1 MMLVLWVNPTTEE
14 VDGSRVDFA
23 TQVRPLLARNCFSCH
38 GPDETE
44 RKGKLRLDTRE
55 GLLAPGELGAVVIA
69 GVPESSRLFERVT
82 SPHLDAKMP
91 PPESGRSLSTS
102 EVELLEQWIRQGAAY
117 EEHWSFSPPRQHVAP
132 STEGRETHGK
142 IDAFVYAE
150 LARRGIAPNDEEE
163 PARLFRRLALDLTGL
178 PPSPEEV
185 LAFTRAEGA
194 ERDTLYES
202 AVDRYLASPAH
213 AERLARVFLDL
224 FRHAD
229 TRGYEK
235 DQRRDIWPFRDWLI
249 RALDVD
255 LPYPLFTE
263 RMLAGDLLPAP
274 TEDDLVATAMHRNT
288 MSNDEGGTDDEE
300 FRIAA
305 VKDRVDTTMQVWLG
319 LTFGCAKCHT
329 HKYDPISQVEYYRL
343 MAFFDQTEDADRWD
357 DAPTIE
363 YLTPADRLHNAPLD
377 EQLRKL
383 RSDLKEKET
392 ALAGTSSADA
402 IAKAPELEPLR
413 QHIREIEA
421 SRKRPAALPI
431 LRELPHDRRRTTRVH
446 VRGNFLD
453 PGEVVIADTP
463 AFLPAFP
470 SHEPRNRLGL
480 AHWLTSAENPLTARV
495 LVNRIWA
502 LFFGRGIVETEEDFG
517 RQGTPPTH
525 RELLDDLAARFIDHG
540 QSLDWLCREI
550 VLSAAYRRASA
561 ANAEARAVDPR
572 NDWLGRGP
580 RNRLE
585 AEAIRDQALAISGLL
600 SDQRFGPPVMPRQPE
615 GIWAV
620 VYSGDQWIT
629 SAGDDAFRRSLY
641 TFVRRTSAYP
651 GLLTF
656 DAPTRETCTVR
667 RITTNTP
674 LQSLVTLN
682 DPVYVECAQALARG
696 SMTASDSVDEIAREM
711 FRRATAREAAPE
723 ELATL
728 VELYSKRL
736 GVYREDRPAALA
748 MAQDPLGLLPPGV
761 DPAEAAAWTNVANVV
776 LNLDEVLSR

>member
-1 MMLVLWVNPTTEE
+1 MMLVLGVNPATEE
-14 VDGSRVDFA
+14 VEGSHVDFA
-23 TQVRPLLARNCFSCH
+23 TQVRPVLARNCFSCH
-38 GPDETE
+38 GPDESE
-44 RKGKLRLDTRE
+44 RKAKLRLDTRD
-55 GLLAPGELGAVVIA
+55 GLFGSDERDAVVVA
-69 GVPESSRLFERVT
+69 SDPESSRLFERVT
-82 SPHLDAKMP
+82 SPHVDAKMP
-91 PPESGRSLSTS
+91 PPETGRSLSAS
-102 EVELLEQWIRQGAAY
+102 EVEVLERWIRQGAAY

-132 STEGRETHGK
+132 STPGREVRGK
-142 IDAFVYAE
+142 LDAFVFDE
-150 LARRGIAPNDEEE
+150 LARRGIEPNGEEE
-163 PARLFRRLALDLTGL
+163 PAQLLRRLALDLTGL

-185 LAFTRAEGA
+185 LAFTRAPKT
-194 ERDTLYES
+194 ERDALYE
-202 AVDRYLASPAH
+202 AAIDRYLASPAH
-213 AERLARVFLDL
+213 AERLTRVFLDL

-357 DAPTIE
+357 DAPTLE
-363 YLTPADRLHNAPLD
+363 YLTSADRLHNAPLD
-377 EQLRKL
+377 EQLQKL
-383 RSDLKEKET
+383 REDLKEKET
-392 ALAGTSSADA
+392 ALVGTSSADA

-421 SRKRPAALPI
+421 TRKRPAALPI
-431 LRELPHDRRRTTRVH
+431 LRELPSDRRRTTRVH

-470 SHEPRNRLGL
+470 GHEPRNRLGL
-480 AHWLTSAENPLTARV
+480 AHWLTSKENPLAARV
-495 LVNRIWA
+495 VVNRFWA
-502 LFFGRGIVETEEDFG
+502 LLFGRGIVETEEDFG

-525 RELLDDLAARFIDHG
+525 RELLDDLAARFVDHG
-540 QSLDWLCREI
+540 QSFDWLCREI
-550 VLSAAYRRASA
+550 VLSAAYRRRSAASA
-561 ANAEARAVDPR
+561 GAYAVDPR

-580 RNRLE
+580 RTRLE
-585 AEAIRDQALAISGLL
+585 GEAIRDQALAVSGLL
-600 SDQRFGPPVMPRQPE
+600 SNHRFGPPVMPRQPE

-641 TFVRRTSAYP
+641 TFMRRTSAYP
-651 GLLTF
+651 GLLTL

-682 DPVYVECAQALARG
+682 DPVYVECAQALARL
-696 SMTASDSVDEIAREM
+696 SMRAPGSVDAIARDM
-711 FRRATAREAAPE
+711 FRRATARDAMPE

-728 VELYSKRL
+728 VELYSERL
-736 GVYREDRPAALA
+736 GVYREDRTAALA
-748 MAQDPLGLLPPGV
+748 MAQDPLGVLPPEV